1 MMSSMDLISQS
12 NSQAAFET
20 LISNTLKSSEHIDGV
35 RPPDPAKEKSSQEMF
50 ASFGKVRGRDLFFNY
65 IGTGRGQGPYVE
77 LVDGSIKLDLINGIG
92 VNVLGHSHPEIL
104 KASVC
109 GALSDVVMQ
118 GNLQPNFEYGQ
129 VLEKLVEIGARQ
141 SRLRHAWLTT
151 CGAMAGE
158 NALKIARQKTNGARK
173 IIAMENAFAG
183 RSTMM
188 AEITDNPAFREGL
201 PTYSEVLRIPFYN
214 KHDPESSKKALAQLE
229 KHLAENK
236 DNVCVFC
243 FEPMQGEGGYNVAPR
258 EYFIPLFE
266 ACQKA
271 GVPIWFDEVQT
282 FCRTGEFF
290 TYQTMDLGKYVDI
303 ATVAKSLQGAA
314 TLYTEE
320 LNPKAGLIS
329 GTFAGA
335 SAALASSKAVM
346 DILDNDGYM
355 GPNGKIQKIHKE
367 FIEMLN
373 SINESGPCKGL
384 LREAEGMGLM
394 IGVIPLDGSKEKMM
408 LLNKK
413 LFANGLICFGCGRGP
428 FKLRF
433 LLPAI
438 LQTKHIQEAKK
449 IIEKS
454 IQECL

>member
-1 MMSSMDLISQS
+1 MSSTDLISQS

-20 LISNTLKSSEHIDGV
+20 LISNTLKASEHLNGIKAA
-35 RPPDPAKEKSSQEMF
+35 DPAKEKSSQEMF
-50 ASFGKVRGRDLFFNY
+50 TSFGKVRGRDLFFNY
-65 IGTGRGQGPYVE
+65 IGTGRGHGPYVE
-77 LVDGSIKLDLINGIG
+77 LVDGSVKLDLINGIG
-92 VNVLGHSHPEIL
+92 VNILGHSHPEIL

-118 GNLQPNFEYGQ
+118 GNLQPNLEYGQ
-129 VLEKLVEIGARQ
+129 ALEKLVEIGARG
-141 SRLRHAWLTT
+141 SKLKYAWLTT

-158 NALKIARQKTNGARK
+158 NALKMARQKTNGARK

-188 AEITDNPAFREGL
+188 AEITDNAAFREGL
-201 PTYSEVLRIPFYN
+201 PTYNEVLRIPFYN
-214 KHDPESSKKALAQLE
+214 KHDSESSKKALVQLE

-236 DNVCVFC
+236 GDVSVFC

-266 ACQKA
+266 ACRKA

-290 TYQTMDLGKYVDI
+290 TFQTMELGEYVDI

-320 LNPKAGLIS
+320 LNPRAGLIS

-346 DILDNDGYM
+346 DILDNESYM
-355 GPNGKIQKIHKE
+355 GPKGKIQKIHKE
-367 FIEMLN
+367 FVEMLN
-373 SINESGPCKGL
+373 SINSSGPCKGQ
-384 LREAEGMGLM
+384 LRDAEGLGLM

-413 LFANGLICFGCGRGP
+413 LFNNGLICFGCGRGP

-438 LQTKHIQEAKK
+438 LESKHIKEAKE
-449 IIEKS
+449 ILEKS